1 MTTTALQAAFERA
14 GVTAVVGH
22 VERTVRRIQCCGCG
36 ADVNARLTDGGEI
49 YPHRPDLR
57 SLPFWRCDA
66 CGNFVG
72 CHHKTKNRT
81 QPLGCIPT
89 AELKEARK
97 KLHALIDPIWQ
108 SGKMGRRELYAAIG
122 RDLGRE
128 YHTAETRTL
137 EEAREAYRAAR
148 KYA

>member
-1 MTTTALQAAFERA
+1 L
-14 GVTAVVGH
+14 H
-22 VERTVRRIQCCGCG
+22 
-36 ADVNARLTDGGEI
+36 
-49 YPHRPDLR
+49 

-66 CGNFVG
+66 CLNFVG

-81 QPLGCIPT
+81 EPLGCIPT
-89 AELKEARK
+89 AELKDARK
-97 KLHALIDPIWQ
+97 MLHALIDPIWQ
-108 SGKMGRRELYAAIG
+108 SGKIGRRELYAAIG

>member
-1 MTTTALQAAFERA
+1 MRECYAHADTESMSLALQLSSDI
-14 GVTAVVGH
+14 
-22 VERTVRRIQCCGCG
+22 RRIHCCGCG
-36 ADVNARLTDGGEI
+36 GDVDAKLTDGREI
-49 YPHRPDLR
+49 YPHRPDLH

-81 QPLGCIPT
+81 RPLGCIPT

-97 KLHALIDPIWQ
+97 HLHALIDPIWQ
-108 SGKMGRRELYAAIG
+108 SGKMGRRELYAAMS
-122 RDLGRE
+122 RELGWE
-128 YHTAETRTL
+128 YHTAKTRTMD
-137 EEAREAYRAAR
+137 EARAAYRAAR

>member
-1 MTTTALQAAFERA
+1 MMIERP
-14 GVTAVVGH
+14 VQ
-22 VERTVRRIQCCGCG
+22 RPVRRIYCCGCDG
-36 ADVNARLTDGGEI
+36 DVDARLTDGVEI

-57 SLPFWRCDA
+57 SLPFWKCDA

-81 QPLGCIPT
+81 APLGYIPT
-89 AELKEARK
+89 PELKEARK

-108 SGKMGRRELYAAIG
+108 SGKMGRRELYAAMS
-122 RDLGRE
+122 RDLGWE
-128 YHTAETRTL
+128 YHTAKTRTMD
-137 EEAREAYRAAR
+137 EARAAYRVAR

>member
-1 MTTTALQAAFERA
+1 VTTALLQQEEATSGAA
-14 GVTAVVGH
+14 VGALLD
-22 VERTVRRIQCCGCG
+22 RRVRRIHCCGCG
-36 ADVNARLTDGGEI
+36 GDVDAKLTYGREI

-57 SLPFWRCDA
+57 SLPFWRCDT

-81 QPLGCIPT
+81 APLGCIPT

-97 KLHALIDPIWQ
+97 MLHALIDPIWQ
-108 SGKMGRRELYAAIG
+108 SGKMKRRDLYAAIS

-128 YHTAETRTL
+128 YHTADTRTI
-137 EEAREAYRAAR
+137 EEARAAYRAAR

>member
-1 MTTTALQAAFERA
+1 MSETKQAGHDAVA
-14 GVTAVVGH
+14 GP
-22 VERTVRRIQCCGCG
+22 VEPTVRRIHCCGCG
-36 ADVNARLTDGGEI
+36 GEVGARLTDGGEI

-72 CHHKTKNRT
+72 CHHKTRDRT
-81 QPLGCIPT
+81 RPLGCIPT

-97 KLHALIDPIWQ
+97 MLHALIDPIWQ